1 MTHDL
6 DAAARADR
14 VLVVDGG
21 AVVHDGAPGPA
32 LAAYRALMATPLPGE
47 VPPGAPASG
56 ASAPGEV
63 VTPARGRQSGVTTSS
78 AEDDLA

>member
-1 MTHDL
+1 VVQVTHDL

-21 AVVHDGAPGPA
+21 RVVHDGAPGPA
-32 LAAYRALMATPLPGE
+32 LDAYRALMAEPLPAGTRE
-47 VPPGAPASG
+47 VAAPAG
-56 ASAPGEV
+56 G
-63 VTPARGRQSGVTTSS
+63 RGSDLTSPS